1 MATLVIENGCMQVR
15 GLSNLWQYDYED
27 SAGSHSI
34 QFTANQRPKIGDS
47 IDEVALILVP
57 LVGYRINNDPGM
69 QKKDVD
75 EQEWPSRIRAQ

>member
-1 MATLVIENGCMQVR
+1 MSVLVIENGCKHINGAFV
-15 GLSNLWQYDYED
+15 YEYED
-27 SAGSHSI
+27 SAGVHTVTFSASQI
-34 QFTANQRPKIGDS
+34 PKIGDS
-47 IDEVALILVP
+47 INLDTFTLVP